1 MARSNL
7 LAATPS
13 DSGDCAIIGGS
24 QTTPTKTQPTMNK
37 SLTEIAYILDRSGSM
52 GRHRQA
58 AIHGFNEFLQQ
69 QKAVPGQANFTL
81 VLFSSDSHI
90 PQTATPICEASELNE
105 ETYIP
110 EGATALLDAIGDT
123 ISTLGGRL
131 AAMQEEERPGKVV
144 VVIFTDGE
152 ENSSS
157 RFTWKAVSASIQ
169 HQQKA
174 YAWEFIF
181 LGANQDAIAT
191 AANMQMNTRNS
202 SNMEFSASGISSA
215 KRAMSRKVSSM
226 RMSSMGMESP
236 DAGAS
241 MSELVADET
250 NASAKKP
257 KA

>member
-1 MARSNL
+1 MEVKSHPP
-7 LAATPS
+7 TPN
-13 DSGDCAIIGGS
+13 
-24 QTTPTKTQPTMNK
+24 KTQPTMNK

-58 AIHGFNEFLQQ
+58 AINGFNEFLQQ
-69 QKAVPGQANFTL
+69 QKAVPGQANLTL
-81 VLFSSDSHI
+81 VLFSSDSDI
-90 PQTATPICEASELNE
+90 PKTATPLSEACELNE

-123 ISTLGGRL
+123 INTLGSRL
-131 AAMQEEERPGKVV
+131 AAMHEDERPGKVIV
-144 VVIFTDGE
+144 VVFTDGE

-157 RFTWKAVSASIQ
+157 RFTWKEVSASIQ
-169 HQQKA
+169 HQQKV

-215 KRAMSRKVSSM
+215 KRAMSRKVASM
-226 RMSSMGMESP
+226 RLTSMGIESA
-236 DAGAS
+236 DAAAS

-250 NASAKKP
+250 KTSPKKP